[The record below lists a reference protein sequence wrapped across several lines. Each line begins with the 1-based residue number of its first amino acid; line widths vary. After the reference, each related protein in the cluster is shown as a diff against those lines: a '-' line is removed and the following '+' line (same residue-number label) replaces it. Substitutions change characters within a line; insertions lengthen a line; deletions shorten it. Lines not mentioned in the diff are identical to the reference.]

1 MAIPKYKSSDL
12 KKLYPENQENNLRDK
27 RIIEALRERLNEK
40 LLNDPKAVKKA
51 ALILENW
58 INKKK

>member
-1 MAIPKYKSSDL
+1 MAAPKLKSSD
-12 KKLYPENQENNLRDK
+12 ENRENNLRDK

-40 LLNDPKAVKKA
+40 LFKDPVACKKA